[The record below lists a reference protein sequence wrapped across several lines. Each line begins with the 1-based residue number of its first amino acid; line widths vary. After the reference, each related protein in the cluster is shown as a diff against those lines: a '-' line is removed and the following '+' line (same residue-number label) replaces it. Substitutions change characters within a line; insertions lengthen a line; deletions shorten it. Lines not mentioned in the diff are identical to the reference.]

1 MKMSVGVIGG
11 IILILLGLSLIIRIV
26 FNVDFPVFKIL
37 IALLFIYFGLRIIMG
52 GSFHMF
58 HDVGDEQS
66 VIFGER
72 KITKIENG
80 REYNVIFGAADF
92 DLRDYHLPDSQKVHI
107 RVNTVFGGTQ
117 IQLNDSTPLRLD
129 ANTAFGGTKAPNG
142 NTSAFGDLKYESDSV
157 RSSNAYLEIESNTVF
172 GGLNF
177 KKQW

>member
-11 IILILLGLSLIIRIV
+11 IILILLGLSLIIKIV

-72 KITKIENG
+72 KITKVENG
-80 REYNVIFGAADF
+80 REYNVIFGAANF
-92 DLRDYHLPDSQKVHI
+92 DLRDFHLPDSQTVHI
-107 RVNTVFGGTQ
+107 KVNTIFGGTQ
-117 IQLNDSTPLRLD
+117 FQLNDSTPLRLD

-142 NTSAFGDLKYESDSV
+142 NTSAFGDLKFETDSAKMSKSV
-157 RSSNAYLEIESNTVF
+157 LEIETNTVF
-172 GGLNF
+172 GGLSF
-177 KKQW
+177 RKEW